1 MSFENNIPVKL
12 AIFDMDGVIIDSE
25 PFWQEV
31 EKQVFAKIGF
41 DVTSLVEG
49 GRTKGVRLDE
59 VIRNWQAILGFDKGI
74 SETIYSEIIQGIVD
88 RIEKDGVRIPYAEEA
103 INFFAERGV
112 ALALASGSNY
122 EIIDVV
128 MKKFNLRDRF
138 SVIYSAEDEIYGKP
152 HPGIFITTATLVGV
166 LPMHAVV
173 IEDSLN
179 GVVAA
184 KAASMRVIA
193 VPPANEQSDVRFSL
207 ADCQLNSLSEISRAV
222 PMMGLDG

>member
-1 MSFENNIPVKL
+1 
-12 AIFDMDGVIIDSE
+12 MDGVIIDSE

-31 EKQVFAKIGF
+31 EKQVFSKIGF
-41 DVTSLVEG
+41 DVTFFVEG
-49 GRTKGVRLDE
+49 GQTKGMRLDE
-59 VIRNWQAILGFDKGI
+59 VIRTWQAILGFDKGL
-74 SETIYSEIIQGIVD
+74 SETIYSEIIQGIID
-88 RIEKDGVRIPYAEEA
+88 RIDKDGVWIPYAQEA
-103 INFFAERGV
+103 IDFFTERGI

-128 MKKFNLRDRF
+128 MEKFNLRDRF

-166 LPMHAVV
+166 LPMNVVV

-193 VPPANEQSDVRFSL
+193 VPPENEQNDVRFSL
-207 ADCQLNSLSEISRAV
+207 ADCKLNSLAEISQAI
-222 PMMGLDG
+222 PMMGLAG